1 MQPEVNG
8 YATVDEDAGIV
19 VVEAYYEST
28 GISIRTVGSSK
39 ASQGDKFD
47 LQTGYELA
55 FGRALR
61 KLGRQ
66 LISDGYDRV
75 REQDQIKQ
83 SQRAAIERKR
93 SARTRQ
99 LEYLRSG
106 FLVMKG
112 FLGTKE
118 IDEKGE
124 SDG

>member
-1 MQPEVNG
+1 MEPEVNA
-8 YATVDEDAGIV
+8 YATVDEDTGIIA
-19 VVEAYYEST
+19 VEAFYESQ
-28 GISIRTVGSSK
+28 GVSVRAVGSSK

-61 KLGRQ
+61 KIGRQ

-93 SARTRQ
+93 RTRQ
-99 LEYLRSG
+99 LENLKSG
-106 FLVMKG
+106 FLVIKG
-112 FLGTKE
+112 FLGAKE
-118 IDEKGE
+118 INEKGE
-124 SDG
+124 IDG